1 MSSGYLLEKKHEN
14 IAKSAAEFDAPA
26 FARLLLALPGVI
38 EVKAALNAIILTVEC
53 TALNPFDGEMEET
66 GDELDSG
73 TWFLIRVSDLPS
85 PDARGGLVAFVR
97 ETTLAGAE
105 ENDGEQSDENFL
117 PT

>member
-1 MSSGYLLEKKHEN
+1 MENASSVLFAISEKPN
-14 IAKSAAEFDAPA
+14 N
-26 FARLLLALPGVI
+26 L
-38 EVKAALNAIILTVEC
+38 
-53 TALNPFDGEMEET
+53 ALNPFDGEMEET